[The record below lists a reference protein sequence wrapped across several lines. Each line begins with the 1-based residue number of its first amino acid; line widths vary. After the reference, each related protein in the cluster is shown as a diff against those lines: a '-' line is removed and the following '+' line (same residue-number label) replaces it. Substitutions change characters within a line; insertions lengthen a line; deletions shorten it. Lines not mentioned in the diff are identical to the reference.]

1 MAVEPDPAEVSYV
14 AGTPVNAVLTGGLAS
29 TLYEVYVI
37 EGVANESALL
47 ATGTTSGAG
56 EATIPFVMPAPFG
69 LSPWALVA
77 RTNDFGDYH
86 SSTLSFTITAAPGG
100 GGGRAGIGVG
110 VGIG

>member
-1 MAVEPDPAEVSYV
+1 
-14 AGTPVNAVLTGGLAS
+14 
-29 TLYEVYVI
+29 
-37 EGVANESALL
+37 
-47 ATGTTSGAG
+47 
-56 EATIPFVMPAPFG
+56 MPAPFG